1 MTTCVSDP
9 CQSVLTGEVPD
20 MRLGDTCLLCRCREC
35 ERCGATIDVDEEN
48 QIVPERSAKGVG
60 PMGPNEDWGYI
71 DVCDRCL
78 QDSDRL
84 YDDELEAERRL

>member
-1 MTTCVSDP
+1 
-9 CQSVLTGEVPD
+9 
-20 MRLGDTCLLCRCREC
+20 
-35 ERCGATIDVDEEN
+35 
-48 QIVPERSAKGVG
+48 
-60 PMGPNEDWGYI
+60 MGPNEDWGYI